1 MNINVVA
8 VGEEME
14 EEEEEEELGAQGGPG
29 GQGTFDFLTQHPQ
42 FQTLRAMVQANPQ
55 LLQVVLQQLGQSNP
69 ELLTMINEN
78 QEEFIR
84 LLQGPLPQGGAPQ
97 YVPYQ

>member
-1 MNINVVA
+1 
-8 VGEEME
+8 ME
-14 EEEEEEELGAQGGPG
+14 EEEEEEDLGGQIGTGGGP
-29 GQGTFDFLTQHPQ
+29 GTFDFLTQHPQ

-78 QEEFIR
+78 QEEFVR
-84 LLQGPLPQGGAPQ
+84 LLQGPLPQGAAPQ
-97 YVPYQ
+97 